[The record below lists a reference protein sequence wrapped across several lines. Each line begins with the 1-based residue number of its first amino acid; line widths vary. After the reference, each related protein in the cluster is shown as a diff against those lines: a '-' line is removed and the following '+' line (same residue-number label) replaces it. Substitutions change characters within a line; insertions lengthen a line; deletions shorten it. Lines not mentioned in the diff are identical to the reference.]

1 MIDFRRESVADLVA
15 RVSSRSISAR
25 ELTQAALD
33 RIAAVDGQVG
43 AFVAV
48 DGDRALEQAATIDQ
62 RTAHGHESGPLAGIP
77 IGVKDLEDA
86 RGFRTTYGSVLHA
99 DDPPADRDSVLV
111 ARLRAAGCVVIGKTN
126 TPEHGSRAV
135 TENEL
140 FPPTRNPWSLDRSPG
155 GSSGGSAAAIAAGM
169 VPMATGSDGG
179 GSIRIPSAVCGLTG
193 LKPSLGRVPAGGPR
207 PPGWPDLSTKGVMA
221 RTLRD
226 VVAGLDVAVGPDPS
240 DLRSL
245 PPPELSWS
253 RSLDD
258 AHVPHR
264 IGWAPTLGYATID
277 KEVLGGCERA
287 VSLLAD
293 LGAEVVE
300 IDDVFEQ
307 DPVFDWLAIAGT
319 ANERT
324 IGHLR
329 GTPDWARIDLEMRQY
344 ADVAT
349 ERCSPADVIRGFDAM
364 HTLNLRL
371 VDVFHRVSLLLTPT
385 VAGQT
390 PRIGDGR
397 GTVNG
402 ELTPSWVALT
412 YPFNLT
418 RSPAGTV
425 CTGFTADGLP
435 IGVQVVGPQHADV
448 AVLRLLLVLEDA
460 LGLDTIAPLP

>member
-1 MIDFRRESVADLVA
+1 MIDFRRQSVADVVTLVT
-15 RVSSRSISAR
+15 SRSASAR
-25 ELTQAALD
+25 EVTQAALD
-33 RIAAVDGQVG
+33 RISAVDGQVG

-48 DGDRALEQAATIDQ
+48 DGDHALEEAAAIDE
-62 RTAHGHESGPLAGIP
+62 RLARGDDVGPLAGIP

-99 DDPPADRDSVLV
+99 DDPIAEHDSVLV
-111 ARLRAAGCVVIGKTN
+111 ARLRAAGCVVVGKTN

-135 TENEL
+135 TENAL
-140 FPPTRNPWSLDRSPG
+140 FPPSRNPWDLDRSPG

-193 LKPSLGRVPAGGPR
+193 LKPSLGRVPSGGPR
-207 PPGWPDLSTKGVMA
+207 PPGWLDLSTKGVMA

-245 PPPELSWS
+245 PPPDLAWA
-253 RSLDD
+253 RSIDD
-258 AHVPHR
+258 AHVPNR
-264 IGWAPTLGYATID
+264 VGWAPTLGYATID
-277 KEVLGGCERA
+277 KEVLTTCERA
-287 VSLLAD
+287 VALLAD

-300 IDDVFEQ
+300 IDDVFEN
-307 DPVFDWLAIAGT
+307 DPIFDWMAIAGT

-329 GTPDWARIDLEMRQY
+329 GTPDWERVDAEMRLF
-344 ADVAT
+344 ADLAT
-349 ERCSPADVIRGFDAM
+349 ERCTAVDVIRGFDAM
-364 HTLNLRL
+364 HMLNLRL
-371 VDVFHRVSLLLTPT
+371 VEVFHRVSLFVAPT

-390 PRIGDGR
+390 PVVGVGQ

-402 ELTPSWVALT
+402 ELTPAWVGLT

-425 CTGFTADGLP
+425 CAGFTADGLP
-435 IGVQVVGPQHADV
+435 IGLQVVGPQHADV
-448 AVLRLLLVLEDA
+448 AVLRLLSVLEEA

>member
-1 MIDFRRESVADLVA
+1 MIDFRRESVSDLVT
-15 RVSSRSISAR
+15 RVRSRSVSAR
-25 ELTQAALD
+25 ELTQGALD
-33 RIAAVDGQVG
+33 RIAAVDGDVG
-43 AFVAV
+43 AFVAL
-48 DGDRALEQAATIDQ
+48 DGERALTEAADVDE
-62 RTAHGHESGPLAGIP
+62 RLARGEEVGPLAGIP

-99 DDPPADRDSVLV
+99 DDPPAEQDSVLV
-111 ARLRAAGCVVIGKTN
+111 ARLRAAGCVIVGKTN

-135 TENEL
+135 TENGL
-140 FPPTRNPWSLDRSPG
+140 FPPSRNPWNLDRSPG

-179 GSIRIPSAVCGLTG
+179 GSIRIPSSVCGLTG
-193 LKPSLGRVPAGGPR
+193 LKPSLGRVPSGGPR

-226 VVAGLDVAVGPDPS
+226 VVAGLDVAVGPDPT

-245 PPPELSWS
+245 PPPDLSWA
-253 RSLDD
+253 RSIDD
-258 AHVPHR
+258 AHVPNR

-277 KEVLGGCERA
+277 KEVLAACETA
-287 VSLLAD
+287 VGVLAE
-293 LGAEVVE
+293 LGAEVVK

-307 DPVFDWLAIAGT
+307 DPVFDWIAIAGT

-329 GTPDWARIDLEMRQY
+329 GTPDWERIDPEMRQY

-349 ERCSPADVIRGFDAM
+349 ERFTAADVIRGFDAM
-364 HTLNLRL
+364 HRLNLRL
-371 VDVFHRVSLLLTPT
+371 VEVFHRVSMLVAPT
-385 VAGQT
+385 IAGQI
-390 PRIGDGR
+390 PHVGVGQ

-402 ELTPSWVALT
+402 ELTPAWVGLT

-425 CTGFTADGLP
+425 CAGFTADGLP
-435 IGVQVVGPQHADV
+435 IGLQVIGPQHADV
-448 AVLRLLLVLEDA
+448 AVLRLLSVLEEA
-460 LGLDTIAPLP
+460 LGIDTISPLP